1 MVIGIDA
8 SNIRVGGG
16 VIHLKGILSHVP
28 FQEFEIS
35 QIVIWGESKTLQQ
48 LPEHE
53 RILKIALSEL
63 DGSLFK
69 RFSWQLNK
77 LGNEP
82 LRLGCDVL
90 FVPGGIYLG
99 KFRPLVSMVQN
110 MQVFEW
116 SELRREGFSK
126 EGARLLLLQILQAVT
141 SLRSSGLIFLSH
153 YCRKYFQ
160 ENWKCLIK
168 NVKPAVIPHGVN
180 YPAHRKSQKSIDAYS
195 SDNPFRVLCV
205 STVKNYKHQ
214 WNLINAVAKLCMQ
227 GHPLHLDLVGGG
239 DRAAIVRMQKAA
251 AQYQRAFNFVSYHG
265 DQSYE
270 RTLQFF
276 EKADIFAFASSCETF
291 GISLL
296 EAMSYGLPI
305 ACSNFGPMPEVLG
318 KAGVFFDPLDPDS
331 IAEALKKLVL
341 DISLRKQISTASQ
354 ERSKLFSWQTSAWD
368 TFRLLTEVAK
378 RA

>member
-8 SNIRVGGG
+8 SNIRTGGG
-16 VIHLKGILSHVP
+16 VVHLQGILSHVP
-28 FQEFEIS
+28 FQECEIS

-53 RILKIALSEL
+53 RIFKIALSEL
-63 DGSLFK
+63 EGSLFK

-77 LGNEP
+77 LGNEA

-116 SELRREGFSK
+116 PELRREGFSK
-126 EGARLLLLQILQAVT
+126 EGVRLLLLLIFQGVT
-141 SLRSSGLIFLSH
+141 SLRSNGLIFLPH
-153 YCRKYFQ
+153 YCQKYFH
-160 ENWKCLIK
+160 ENWKWLIK
-168 NVKPAVIPHGVN
+168 NVKSAVIPHGVN
-180 YPAHRKSQKSIDAYS
+180 HPDHKKNHKSIDEYS
-195 SDNPFRVLCV
+195 NDNPLRILYV

-227 GHPLHLDLVGGG
+227 GYPLHLDLVGGG
-239 DRAAIVRMQKAA
+239 DKSAIERMQKAA

-265 DQSYE
+265 DQPYE

-276 EKADIFAFASSCETF
+276 EKADIFAFPSSCETF

-305 ACSNFGPMPEVLG
+305 ACSNYGPLPEVLG
-318 KAGVFFDPLDPDS
+318 EAGVFFDPLDPDS
-331 IAEALKKLVL
+331 IAEILKKLVL
-341 DISLRKQISTASQ
+341 DISLRIQISAAAR
-354 ERSKLFSWQTSAWD
+354 ERSELFSWQTSSWD

-378 RA
+378 RT